1 MDVLVIEIFNI
12 IGIKCDTINE
22 LNDQLIPRE
31 IFLNTKRYEEI
42 QTKLGELKKFLS
54 SSSLTSLQNTAG
66 LIQKWPVLNLTR
78 QLMKTYHYTMEPVR
92 KSDGYDED
100 GKKKYRRY
108 FMVKHEEK

>member
-1 MDVLVIEIFNI
+1 MDTLVIEIFNL
-12 IGIKCDTINE
+12 IGIKCSAITD
-22 LNDQLIPRE
+22 LKGQLIPRE
-31 IFLNTKRYEEI
+31 VFLNTNKYEEI
-42 QTKLGELKKFLS
+42 QTKLSELKKFLS

-66 LIQKWPVLNLTR
+66 LMQKWPVLNLTR

-108 FMVKHEEK
+108 FMVRYEEK